1 VGVALRR
8 PVATVSFT
16 IVDVGGIATPVPAMI
31 SGERVRIG
39 EDALESAL
47 GWSVAEEGLCR
58 EGLCVPVRS
67 DTLLAPDG
75 VDLAELAA
83 ALGRPL
89 AVDLAERAVYLG
101 AAAGDRG
108 RALAALDAPDFAL
121 PDLAGRVHRLSEHR
135 GKKVLLVA
143 YASW

>member
-1 VGVALRR
+1 MT
-8 PVATVSFT
+8 TVPFT
-16 IVDVGGIATPVPAMI
+16 IVDVEGAASPVRAVI

-39 EDALESAL
+39 EDALEAAL
-47 GWSVAEEGLCR
+47 GWTVAEEGLCR

-67 DTLLAPDG
+67 DALLTPEG
-75 VDLAELAA
+75 IDLAELAA

-89 AVDLAERAVYLG
+89 AVDLSERAACLG
-101 AAAGDRG
+101 ASAGDRG

>member
-1 VGVALRR
+1 MSA
-8 PVATVSFT
+8 VSFT
-16 IVDVGGIATPVPAMI
+16 IVDVGGTAAPVPARI
-31 SGERVRIG
+31 GGERVRIG
-39 EDALESAL
+39 EDAVESAL
-47 GWSVAEEGLCR
+47 GWRVAEEGLCR
-58 EGLCVPVRS
+58 DGLCVPVRS
-67 DTLLAPDG
+67 DELLTPDG

-89 AVDLAERAVYLG
+89 AVDLAERVAYLG